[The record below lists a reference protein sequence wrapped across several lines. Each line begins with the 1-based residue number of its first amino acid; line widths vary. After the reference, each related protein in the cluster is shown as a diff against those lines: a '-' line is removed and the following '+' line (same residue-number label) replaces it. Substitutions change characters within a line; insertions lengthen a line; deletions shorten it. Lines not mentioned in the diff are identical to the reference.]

1 MPNKTEKVMSFQ
13 KKLTH
18 WIGLLVVGLVL
29 MQCSDSNDAND
40 LSKATRTSSASVPEQ
55 VTFNGSSSSQSGAVY
70 EVMPGPAAM
79 NPAMSPTPFSNNVSM
94 SNGSYSVTVNDVSEN
109 DSQSSEDAVTS
120 VEIRFTGSD
129 GTQYLIDGINIIH
142 KPEGAG
148 DHTFFGGVGLNKLMH
163 GNTGIGT
170 NLMPKM
176 LSYITFWG
184 LTDLKN
190 ANTGEIIAQDRLI
203 HFMTS
208 TRVRDENL
216 EMVTS
221 ADVDS
226 SNYNYRK
233 AETHIMLP
241 PQDTQG
247 NSSPVPGTAH
257 GFLHMMFEEVNL
269 EQPNR
274 EWESAYEILPG
285 PAVINPDMSPTPFSN
300 RVALGAGSYDLSVLD
315 VNKND
320 SPQSDDRVEQVS
332 IQYQRLN
339 GTGFVIDNIDI
350 IHKEEGSG
358 DHTFFGGV
366 GFDKLMHG
374 NTGIGNNLMPQLTT
388 EITLWGTANLK
399 NLNGEVLD
407 TDRLIHIMVG
417 ARVRTDDLKL
427 ITAVDS
433 DQSDHSQRET
443 HIILPPQDLQG
454 NPLPVAG
461 TKHGFL
467 HLMFE
472 GVSLN
477 SN

>member
-1 MPNKTEKVMSFQ
+1 MDLPKIIPQ
-13 KKLTH
+13 
-18 WIGLLVVGLVL
+18 WIGLLIVSLIL
-29 MQCSDSNDAND
+29 MQCSDSNDAQD
-40 LSKATRTSSASVPEQ
+40 LSEATRTSSASAAEQ
-55 VTFNGSSSSQSGAVY
+55 VNFSGSSNSESGAVY

-79 NPAMSPTPFSNNVSM
+79 DPSMSPTPFSNSLNM
-94 SNGSYSVTVNDVSEN
+94 SSGSYSVTVNDASEN
-109 DSQSSEDAVTS
+109 DSQSSQDAVTS

-129 GTQYLIDGINIIH
+129 GTHYLIDGINAIH

-148 DHTFFGGVGLNKLMH
+148 DHTFFGGVGLNKVMH
-163 GNTGIGT
+163 GDTGIGT
-170 NLMPKM
+170 NMMPKM

-190 ANTGEIIAQDRLI
+190 ADTGQIIAQDRLI
-203 HFMTS
+203 HFMTA

-233 AETHIMLP
+233 AETHIILP

-257 GFLHMMFEEVNL
+257 GFLHMMFEKVNL
-269 EQPNR
+269 QQPNR

-285 PAVINPDMSPTPFSN
+285 PAVINTNMSPTPFSN
-300 RVALGAGSYDLSVLD
+300 RVALGAGTYDLSVLD
-315 VNKND
+315 VNPED
-320 SPQSDDRVEQVS
+320 SPSSEDRVEQVN

-350 IHKEEGSG
+350 IHKEKRSG
-358 DHTFFGGV
+358 DHTFFGGI
-366 GFDKLMHG
+366 GFDKVMHG
-374 NTGIGNNLMPQLTT
+374 NTGIGTNLMPQLTS
-388 EITLWGTANLK
+388 EITLWGTADLK
-399 NLNGEVLD
+399 NLNGEILD
-407 TDRLIHIMVG
+407 TNRLIHLMVG
-417 ARVRTDDLKL
+417 SRVRTDNLKL
-427 ITAVDS
+427 TTAVDT
-433 DQSDHSQRET
+433 DQSDPNRRET
-443 HIILPPQDLQG
+443 HIIFPPQDLQG
-454 NPLPVAG
+454 NPSPVAG

-472 GVSLN
+472 NGTLGK
-477 SN
+477 